1 MKHPVNVNEA
11 TQLAPPAREYTH
23 ELNTEVRSI
32 SGGYNLDAEGTIEIE
47 GREVL
52 YAVGNA
58 MVDSA
63 CCGAYGCRF
72 AVVPGY
78 VLNWKSKKNAD
89 GVFVSI
95 VEPVAD
101 QLVKEELEK
110 TLRALQGVTQV
121 VFW

>member
-1 MKHPVNVNEA
+1 M
-11 TQLAPPAREYTH
+11 RRDYTH

-32 SGGYNLDAEGTIEIE
+32 SGGYNLDAEGKIEIE

-63 CCGAYGCRF
+63 CCGACGCRF

-89 GVFVSI
+89 GVFVSV

-101 QLVKEELEK
+101 QLVKKELEK
-110 TLRALQGVTQV
+110 ILRALQGVTQV